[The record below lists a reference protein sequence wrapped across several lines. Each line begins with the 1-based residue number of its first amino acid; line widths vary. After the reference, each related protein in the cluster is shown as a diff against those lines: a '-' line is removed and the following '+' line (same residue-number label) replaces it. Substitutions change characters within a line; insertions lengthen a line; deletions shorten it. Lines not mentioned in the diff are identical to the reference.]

1 MGAARLW
8 QVRRAT
14 SASLGPMS
22 NPSLILICTLAAS
35 VCAWGPGFRGAGGG
49 NDYATEQ
56 EGLTYGVQ
64 MEAWW

>member
-1 MGAARLW
+1 
-8 QVRRAT
+8 
-14 SASLGPMS
+14 MS